1 MSAEIKATIGLTC
14 TKGELS
20 IAVATATDS
29 IDMSG
34 TTYSDVA
41 QIVGTT
47 YEALTIG
54 GDVGTEGVSFFKNM
68 DATNYVEIGVEV
80 AAAFYP
86 LIKLKAGE
94 SALCRLA
101 IGTVFAK
108 ANTSSVKLRAL
119 VLED

>member
-1 MSAEIKATIGLTC
+1 MSAEIKATIGLTA

-20 IAVATATDS
+20 LAVATTTKS
-29 IDMSG
+29 IDMTG
-34 TTYSDVA
+34 TTYSDVG

-54 GDVGTEGVSFFKNM
+54 SDVGTEGWTYFKNL
-68 DATNYVEIGVEV
+68 DATNYVEVGVEV

-86 LIKLKAGE
+86 LIKLKPGE
-94 SALCRLA
+94 AALCRLA
-101 IGTVFAK
+101 VGTVFAR